1 MTDDAKFDTEA
12 MTAMVGTTIPI
23 MAAMGL
29 KVVEVRRGYAAAEI
43 PAEPNVNHF
52 GTIYAGSLFT
62 VAEMLGGVIGLTS
75 FDLPGYIPVV
85 KGLDIR
91 FRRVAKTAV
100 RATAS
105 LSDAEIAR
113 IEEDARAN
121 GKSEFVLVAEL
132 TDDAGEVVAT
142 SEGVYQMRNMIG

>member
-1 MTDDAKFDTEA
+1 MTDDTTFDPEA

-23 MAAMGL
+23 MGAMGL
-29 KVVEVRRGYAAAEI
+29 RVVEVRRGHAVAEI
-43 PAEPNVNHF
+43 PVEPNINHF
-52 GTIYAGSLFT
+52 GSMYAGSLFT

-85 KGLDIR
+85 KGLDIK

-105 LSDAEIAR
+105 LGEEDIAR
-113 IEEDARAN
+113 IEEEARAN
-121 GKSEFVLVAEL
+121 GKSEFILVAEV
-132 TDDAGEVVAT
+132 TDEAGEVVAT
-142 SEGVYQMRNMIG
+142 SEGVYQMRSMIG